1 MNIKSIDET
10 KWMGG
15 KWTIEERSFY
25 LRDGVIPEMEVYVV
39 QRGEDMRIDLV
50 MQSIYEEETG
60 GYMNCDI
67 ILYINN
73 IDNPLNIRE
82 GMNIYYPPYSS
93 LDSFRYYESPTN
105 GRMTQ
110 TVKEQL
116 SVPNKTTRK
125 DDKRKKFIDSDYSLP
140 PTVMKESRPSIV
152 IEPGVI
158 QIGGLK

>member
-82 GMNIYYPPYSS
+82 GMNIYYPSYSS
-93 LDSFRYYESPTN
+93 FDSFRYYESPTN